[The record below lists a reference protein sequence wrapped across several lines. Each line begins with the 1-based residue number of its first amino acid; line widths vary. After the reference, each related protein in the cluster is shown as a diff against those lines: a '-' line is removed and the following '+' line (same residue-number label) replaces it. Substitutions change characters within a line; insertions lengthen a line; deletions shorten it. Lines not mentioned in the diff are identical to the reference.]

1 MFDYSLFLAIGFL
14 IVAVIAF
21 ALLNLGARFAQI
33 ESNLKV
39 LEHEIEEQKTSSNT
53 LKNLLEEIDPRHRER
68 HVKAAQAIRSILDS
82 SCRCDRQYTCTPCQ
96 IEESAY
102 YGIRQAY
109 EEGIEIG
116 RSVEAKNA

>member
-68 HVKAAQAIRSILDS
+68 HVKAARNVRSIIDANCSCMRDEGYMCPTS
-82 SCRCDRQYTCTPCQ
+82 S
-96 IEESAY
+96 
-102 YGIRQAY
+102 
-109 EEGIEIG
+109 
-116 RSVEAKNA
+116 V